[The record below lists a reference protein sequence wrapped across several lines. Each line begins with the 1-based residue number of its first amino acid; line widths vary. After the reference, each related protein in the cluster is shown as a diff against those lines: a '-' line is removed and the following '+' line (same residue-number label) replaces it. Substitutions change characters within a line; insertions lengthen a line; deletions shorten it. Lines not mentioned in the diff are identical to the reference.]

1 MQESHQGKKQDKP
14 EENGPVEEI
23 DDPSLPEEPEETEE
37 EEPAEEEEEDELVE
51 EPEDEDWA
59 EEDEE
64 KVIPRRG
71 CLKGCLAP
79 IAVVFVILL
88 VLIMIAYSRR
98 DTIRASLLS
107 RIIANT
113 QNQILSKLPDDM
125 DEKAVEAA
133 FERLKTAMK
142 EKQINEEV
150 LTEAIEEYQD
160 ATQEEPPLEEKKQA
174 INRLIDGLNAA
185 VIVPEE

>member
-1 MQESHQGKKQDKP
+1 MQESHQGKEQEKP

-37 EEPAEEEEEDELVE
+37 EEPAEEEDEPVE

-64 KVIPRRG
+64 EVIPRRG

-79 IAVVFVILL
+79 IAVIFVIML
-88 VLIMIAYSRR
+88 VLIIIAYSKR
-98 DTIRASLLS
+98 DTIHASLLS

-125 DEKAVEAA
+125 DEKTVEAA
-133 FERLKTAMK
+133 FERLKKAMK
-142 EKQINEEV
+142 EKHVNEEV
-150 LTEAIEEYQD
+150 LTEAVEEYQE

-174 INRLIDGLNAA
+174 INRLMDGLNAA